1 MATKKRQTARR
12 KNSAAKRARSGSA
25 AHKKRSTRSSA
36 HTGVARRWFGRAF
49 VLVTLTIVA
58 TVVWLDYR
66 IVSAFE
72 GRRWDLPARVYARPL
87 ELAAGVPLS
96 AGDLEGHLRDLGYKA
111 VSGGAPRPGSYY
123 RRGESFRILTR
134 AFPFWDGRQ
143 SSLSA
148 QVDLAAGSVRS
159 IRTTEGDPLG
169 TLRLDPK
176 ALGTV
181 FPGAAEDRLILAP
194 EEIPELLRAA
204 LVSTEDRRFD
214 SHWGIDPRA
223 IVRAAGVNLKAGKI
237 EQGGSTLTQQLV
249 KNYFLTSR
257 QTWPRKLQEA
267 VMAVLLELHY
277 SKDDI
282 LTAYVNEIYLGQDGR
297 RAVHGF
303 GLGSQFYFGKALA
316 DLQAQELALL
326 VAVIRGP
333 SWYNPWRHPERAR
346 ERRDRVLDYL
356 AAAGAIEASAA
367 TAAAARPL
375 GLRRAGAE
383 GADYTPAFLALV
395 RRQLARD
402 YGADDLSQA
411 GLMVFSTL
419 DPMVQTAAEQALD
432 SGINRAETRGLG
444 SELEG
449 AVVVTHPH
457 TGEVLAAIGGR
468 RLRFDGFNR
477 AIDARRPIGSLV
489 KPVVYL
495 TAIETGR
502 YSLATP
508 VEDVPVTVALDGGK
522 TWSPRNFSGTPHGPV
537 PVVRALAES
546 MNLAAVNTGLDVGV
560 DLVAHRLG
568 ELTGQDPPTANPALL
583 LGAVDYSPLDVAEL
597 YGVLA
602 SGGFRTPLRAVLEVS
617 DSTGGALERYRLD
630 VRAVA
635 DPPAVDQ
642 VVQAMQQTFERGTA
656 KRAALAEG
664 LHAAGKTGTTDGGRD
679 SWFAGFTGDRLAVV
693 WIGRDDNAE
702 TRLTGSSGALP
713 VWTELMNRLPTAGLA
728 GQSAAGQAIVQIDY
742 ATGRLVRAEC
752 ADAISVRLP
761 QDTKLVVDP
770 ACDPGRQS
778 LVERGKEW
786 LKRLTR

>member
-1 MATKKRQTARR
+1 MAQKKRQPARR
-12 KNSAAKRARSGSA
+12 KSSSRKTTRSGSA
-25 AHKKRSTRSSA
+25 ARKKRSSSDKRRRNA
-36 HTGVARRWFGRAF
+36 TRRWLGRAGLL
-49 VLVTLTIVA
+49 LVVSAAAI
-58 TVVWLDYR
+58 VVWLDYR

-87 ELAAGVPLS
+87 ELAAGLPLS
-96 AGDLEGHLRDLGYKA
+96 AAALEGHLKDLGYKA
-111 VSGGAPRPGSYY
+111 VSGEAPRPGSYF

-134 AFPFWDGRQ
+134 AFPFWDGHQ
-143 SSLSA
+143 GALSA
-148 QVDLAAGSVRS
+148 QVDLAAGAVR
-159 IRTTEGDPLG
+159 RLRAADGETLG

-181 FPGAAEDRLILAP
+181 FPGAAEDRLILSP
-194 EEIPELLRAA
+194 EEIPALLRAA
-204 LVSTEDRRFD
+204 LVVTEDRRFD
-214 SHWGIDPRA
+214 SHFGVDPRA
-223 IVRAAGVNLKAGKI
+223 ILRAAGANLKAGKI

-257 QTWPRKLQEA
+257 QTLPRKLQEA

-277 SKDDI
+277 SKEEI
-282 LTAYVNEIYLGQDGR
+282 LTAYVNEVYLGQDGR

-303 GLGSQFYFGKALA
+303 GLGSQFYFGKSLTN
-316 DLQAQELALL
+316 LQTQEIALL
-326 VAVIRGP
+326 AAVIRGP
-333 SWYNPWRHPERAR
+333 SWYNPWRHPERAK
-346 ERRDRVLDYL
+346 ERRDRVLGYM
-356 AAAGAIEASAA
+356 ASAGVI
-367 TAAAARPL
+367 TEQDAAAAASRPL
-375 GLRRAGAE
+375 GLRKAAAGT
-383 GADYTPAFLALV
+383 ADYTPAFLALV

-402 YGADDLSQA
+402 YGADDLAQA

-419 DPMVQTAAEQALD
+419 DPMVQTAAEEALET
-432 SGINRAETRGLG
+432 GIRSAEARGLG
-444 SELEG
+444 SRLEG

-457 TGEVLAAIGGR
+457 TGEVLAAVGGR

-489 KPVVYL
+489 KPLVYL
-495 TAIETGR
+495 TAMETGR

-508 VEDVPVTVALDGGK
+508 VEDVPVTVALDDGS
-522 TWSPRNFSGTPHGPV
+522 TWSPRNFSGTPHGRV

-568 ELTGQDPPTANPALL
+568 ELTGGDAPAPNPALL
-583 LGAVDYSPLDVAEL
+583 LGAVDFSPLDVAEL

-617 DSTGGALERYRLD
+617 DASGNALERYPLN
-630 VRAVA
+630 VRAAA
-635 DPPAVDQ
+635 DPAAVDQ

-656 KRAALAEG
+656 KSAAVPPG
-664 LHAAGKTGTTDGGRD
+664 LRAAGKTGTTDGGRD

-693 WIGRDDNAE
+693 WIGRDDNE
-702 TRLTGSSGALP
+702 QTRLTGSSGALP
-713 VWTELMNRLPTAGLA
+713 VWSEIMTRLPTTSLVGHTGAE
-728 GQSAAGQAIVQIDY
+728 QASVQIDY
-742 ATGRLVRAEC
+742 ATGRLVRAGC

-761 QDTKLVVDP
+761 EDTELEVDP

-778 LVERGKEW
+778 IVERGKEW